1 LADRVRLRHAAAVAV
16 TGIGRRRVRP
26 VRWDRAARV
35 RSQVRAATDVDP
47 PLPVHSWICDSRLC
61 GRLRAATAD
70 IRAGL
75 PLVAMVDIAGLLRT
89 TADRG
94 ERPATGARAV
104 HPAIAA
110 AAAQVAA
117 AEDTIQRRVAVV
129 VITPVAVPAADTHP
143 AAVVADTP
151 VVAAIPAVIAK
162 KLGDTTSLRE
172 AVT

>member
-1 LADRVRLRHAAAVAV
+1 
-16 TGIGRRRVRP
+16 
-26 VRWDRAARV
+26 
-35 RSQVRAATDVDP
+35 
-47 PLPVHSWICDSRLC
+47 
-61 GRLRAATAD
+61 
-70 IRAGL
+70 
-75 PLVAMVDIAGLLRT
+75 MVEIVGLLRT

-104 HPAIAA
+104 HLAIAV
-110 AAAQVAA
+110 AAAQVA

-143 AAVVADTP
+143 AVVAADTHPAVVVADTHPAVVVADTP

-162 KLGDTTSLRE
+162 QLGDGKSLRE